1 VPGGGGHLI
10 YTSTFRIDTV
20 QSESEVLVKVVKVEH
35 AVRMLH
41 GCRCTVDAPSYYL
54 GSEDDTVRVV
64 DRETNKEGRGLEKNC
79 TPSLTVL
86 PDP

>member
-1 VPGGGGHLI
+1 VGFHLI

-41 GCRCTVDAPSYYL
+41 GCRCTVDAPSYYYRKITP
-54 GSEDDTVRVV
+54 SEFNIAKQGVRKITFKSTV
-64 DRETNKEGRGLEKNC
+64 EHYC
-79 TPSLTVL
+79 TSSLTVL
-86 PDP
+86 LP